1 MKRLTVEWDGSRE
14 MSITAV
20 DDGDALRTE
29 DGIFMLFHLQAFI
42 MDAYIKGLATVEDSN
57 DNTNE

>member
-14 MSITAV
+14 IGITAT
-20 DDGDALRTE
+20 DSEGTLSTE
-29 DGIFMLFHLQAFI
+29 DGIFMLFHLQASI